1 MGDSN
6 FEGTDRFSCMNLEK
20 DENIFIAFYEKA
32 MFLQIRMLWLLRFI
46 FFFFLWTFKSNLKLK
61 ANQTFLLF

>member
-46 FFFFLWTFKSNLKLK
+46 FFFFSYGHLK
-61 ANQTFLLF
+61 AI